1 MAAKRLFDLIVA
13 AIALILA
20 IPLFA
25 VLSGGVLASLGRPIL
40 FRQRRLGLHQREFEL
55 VKFRSMRDSRD
66 AEGMLLPDAARVT
79 RFGLLLRRLRMDE
92 LPELWQILRGE
103 MSWVGPRPLPPS
115 VIGDDRLSALRH
127 RIRPGLTGLSQ
138 VSGNTLLSQR
148 EKVAID
154 LLYNDTQSFAG
165 DLSILVKTVR
175 VVLRGER
182 RDEPLIGKA
191 LAHAEHLDRCG

>member
-1 MAAKRLFDLIVA
+1 MAKRLFDLLVA

-20 IPLFA
+20 IPLFI
-25 VLSGGVLASLGRPIL
+25 VLSGGVLVSLGRPIL
-40 FRQRRLGLHQREFEL
+40 LRQRRLGLHQREFEL

-103 MSWVGPRPLPPS
+103 MSWVGPRPLPAS

-127 RIRPGLTGLSQ
+127 RMRPGLTGLSQ

-191 LAHAEHLDRCG
+191 LAHAEHLGRRG